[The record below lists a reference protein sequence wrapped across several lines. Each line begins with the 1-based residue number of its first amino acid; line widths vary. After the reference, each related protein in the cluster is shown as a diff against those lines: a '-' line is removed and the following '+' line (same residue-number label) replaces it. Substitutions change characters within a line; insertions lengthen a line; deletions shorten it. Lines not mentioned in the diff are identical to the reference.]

1 MIEPIRI
8 PPGEAR
14 EKVLAKA
21 ALFVCAYENEEKF
34 RRMRLEGAIS
44 FNEFRDM
51 AASLAR
57 DQEIV
62 FY

>member
-1 MIEPIRI
+1 MTEPIRI

-14 EKVLAKA
+14 KKVLSHA

-34 RRMRLEGAIS
+34 RRMHLEGAIS
-44 FNEFRDM
+44 FNEFSDM

-57 DQEIV
+57 DQEII